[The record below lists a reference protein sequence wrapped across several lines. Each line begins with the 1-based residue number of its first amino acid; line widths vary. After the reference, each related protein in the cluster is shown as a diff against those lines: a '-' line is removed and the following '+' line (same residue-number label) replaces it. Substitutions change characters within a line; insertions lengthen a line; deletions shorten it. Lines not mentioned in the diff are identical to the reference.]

1 MASTLSTPM
10 MLALAG
16 VVGIL
21 LGLLV
26 STLVRGEPKSNPEE
40 NPLPQKF
47 IDKGYAEAA
56 RLFFSPAEK
65 RSLTQLDGDFYP
77 DFSALTPEQK
87 KRVLRIL
94 QSWQEWAGSQV
105 NPAAGSQVNPAAG
118 SQMSPA
124 AGSQAT
130 QAAFTRTAT
139 AAEGRTV
146 VIPPLPKER
155 ELSTSAELNQSV
167 TAVKPAAPA
176 AKPAKPL
183 TIVEQ
188 INDILTEVVANSP
201 ESKRGIRLMD
211 DGHQGV
217 LVWVGLEK
225 FNGVDQVPYPEVQ
238 QLIRT
243 AVARWE
249 ELSTGQIK

>member
-10 MLALAG
+10 ILALAG

-26 STLVRGEPKSNPEE
+26 STLVRGEPKSNQEE
-40 NPLPQKF
+40 NPLPKKF
-47 IDKGYAEAA
+47 VDKGYAEAA
-56 RLFFSPAEK
+56 RLYFSPAEK

-94 QSWQEWAGSQV
+94 QSWQEWAG
-105 NPAAGSQVNPAAG
+105 NPAAG
-118 SQMSPA
+118 SQMNPA
-124 AGSQAT
+124 AGSQMNPAAGSQPT

-155 ELSTSAELNQSV
+155 EPLTGAELDQSV
-167 TAVKPAAPA
+167 TVVKPAAPA
-176 AKPAKPL
+176 VKPVKPL

>member
-94 QSWQEWAGSQV
+94 QSWQEWAG
-105 NPAAGSQVNPAAG
+105 NPAAASQMNPAAG
-118 SQMSPA
+118 SQMNPA
-124 AGSQAT
+124 AGSQTT
-130 QAAFTRTAT
+130 QAAFSRT
-139 AAEGRTV
+139 AEGRTV
-146 VIPPLPKER
+146 VIPPLPKEKDPF
-155 ELSTSAELNQSV
+155 TGAKPDQSV
-167 TAVKPAAPA
+167 TVVKPAAPA
-176 AKPAKPL
+176 AKPVKPL

-188 INDILTEVVANSP
+188 INDILTEVVANSS

-249 ELSTGQIK
+249 ELSTGQLK

>member
-21 LGLLV
+21 LGLLI
-26 STLVRGEPKSNPEE
+26 STLVKSEPKSNPEE
-40 NPLPQKF
+40 NPLPKKF

-56 RLFFSPAEK
+56 RLYFSPAEK

-94 QSWQEWAGSQV
+94 QSWQEWAGNPAATSQV
-105 NPAAGSQVNPAAG
+105 SPAAGSQVGPAAS
-118 SQMSPA
+118 SQT
-124 AGSQAT
+124 T

-155 ELSTSAELNQSV
+155 EPLTRAELDQNV
-167 TAVKPAAPA
+167 TVVKPAAPA

-249 ELSTGQIK
+249 DLSTGQIK